1 MVTVYLD
8 TSDFSYFADIKMRK
22 GTPENKKILDE
33 LLELKSQEK
42 VEFRYSM
49 VHISELLKSSSKY
62 TEENFA
68 RGKVM
73 EELCGD
79 KTLISINDLWI
90 QEIINAAKNKFHD
103 QSLST
108 NNGFHKSDSGLW
120 YPNMVFKNQGDKIIN
135 LLKDILKNETSTPR
149 AERRKIQAQFK
160 KSGKKAFYKN
170 AIDHN
175 LVSNELYREAIGKFL
190 RGEIREKEIISYF
203 IKKYTLPSNILVKT
217 DKRDK
222 FEEIFAG
229 PLIKMGNEFMDR
241 VNSFRTEMSQYDPK
255 LLRQKA
261 KKSQILKEIKPLN
274 LIRLGKALFEYDE
287 KNQNLFKSSSVKFSD
302 FKEIIDQEKF
312 ELMPSMY
319 AVFRYNKSYIKIH
332 ILTDRTPKLSDSG
345 DTFHF
350 LYAPYVDIFR
360 ADKFTKQIAEDLK
373 SSINFNLVEKL
384 KELPSA
390 IKKLIK

>member
-8 TSDFSYFADIKMRK
+8 TSDFSYFADVKMGK

-33 LLELKSQEK
+33 LLELKNHGK

-49 VHISELLKSSSKY
+49 VHISELLKSPSSYKK
-62 TEENFA
+62 ENFA
-68 RGKVM
+68 RGKII

-90 QEIINAAKNKFHD
+90 QEIINAAKSKFHD
-103 QSLST
+103 QSLGT

-120 YPNMVFKNQGDKIIN
+120 YPNMVFKNQGDKIIK
-135 LLKDILKNETSTPR
+135 LLKDILKNETSIPR
-149 AERRKIQAQFK
+149 AERRKIQALFK
-160 KSGKKAFYKN
+160 KSGKKVFYKN

-229 PLIKMGNEFMDR
+229 PLLKMSNGIMDR
-241 VNSFRTEMSQYDPK
+241 VNAFRIEISKYDPK
-255 LLRQKA
+255 LLRQIA
-261 KKSQILKEIKPLN
+261 KKSKILKEIKPLN
-274 LIRLGKALFEYDE
+274 LINLGKGLFQYDE
-287 KNQNLFKSSSVKFSD
+287 NNQNFFKSSSIKFSD
-302 FKEIIDQEKF
+302 FKEIVDQGNC
-312 ELMPSMY
+312 ELMPSMK
-319 AVFRYNKSYIKIH
+319 AVFLYNKSYIKKH
-332 ILTDRTPKLSDSG
+332 ILTDRNPKLSDSG

-360 ADKFTKQIAEDLK
+360 ADKFTKEIANDLK
-373 SSINFNLVEKL
+373 SSIKFNLVPKL
-384 KELPSA
+384 QDLPTA
-390 IKKLIK
+390 INKLF